1 MVMHSICSISACH
14 SLHTRNPSPPPSASP
29 SRMHPALRA
38 CSGAAAPGSARARL
52 GLQCCLAAGV
62 GAWALMG
69 RQLWKSVCADRA
81 VISTA
86 ALLTFFSVG
95 LVRLSVGI
103 LNATAPTVG
112 RNFQLQN
119 SVDVHLT
126 IGLSCV
132 KHQRI
137 RHLFFGL
144 GIKDHTE

>member
-29 SRMHPALRA
+29 SCMHPALRA

-69 RQLWKSVCADRA
+69 RQLWKSVCVDRA

-86 ALLTFFSVG
+86 ALLTFFFSRPGPPFCWDFKRYRSNCWEEFPVAEFCWCTSHNRPFMCETSEDTTFV
-95 LVRLSVGI
+95 LRF
-103 LNATAPTVG
+103 
-112 RNFQLQN
+112 RY
-119 SVDVHLT
+119 
-126 IGLSCV
+126 
-132 KHQRI
+132 
-137 RHLFFGL
+137 
-144 GIKDHTE
+144 

>member
-1 MVMHSICSISACH
+1 MEICLCGQSCDKYGS
-14 SLHTRNPSPPPSASP
+14 SL
-29 SRMHPALRA
+29 
-38 CSGAAAPGSARARL
+38 
-52 GLQCCLAAGV
+52 
-62 GAWALMG
+62 
-69 RQLWKSVCADRA
+69 D
-81 VISTA
+81 
-86 ALLTFFSVG
+86 FFSVG